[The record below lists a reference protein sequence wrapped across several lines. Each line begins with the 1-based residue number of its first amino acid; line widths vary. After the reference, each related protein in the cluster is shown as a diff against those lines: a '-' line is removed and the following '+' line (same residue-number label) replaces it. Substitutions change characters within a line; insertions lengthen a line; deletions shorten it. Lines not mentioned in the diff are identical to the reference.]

1 MAKLS
6 TAARNI
12 FDDLLTLEVNVVL
25 KPGMTARKLPEPVQA
40 LLDVMGDYDTWL
52 GVFAGRLNPAWA
64 RYQRAATRAGAGPPD
79 LPERTLKRVWDEGGL
94 KAALSYQ
101 PVCEGDATEVTIDAF
116 DELRERAKTAEVM
129 YRLLLNE
136 GRFPGGDD
144 GSGILLKRIYRNCDQ
159 IKGVLARQA
168 EGDGKPAAQDL
179 TRKTTSARV
188 LQLSADDVLIVRKVW
203 EVGTETIAMQT
214 VAQIDGDVVTRIQ
227 EARATLADRQ
237 VHELHREAVGNAM
250 KHWQFLVE
258 TLVTVTTKAAGF
270 LFR

>member
-1 MAKLS
+1 MATLS

-40 LLDVMGDYDTWL
+40 LLDVIGDYDNWL
-52 GVFAGRLNPAWA
+52 ATFSGRLNPAWTKYRADAGRA
-64 RYQRAATRAGAGPPD
+64 RRGPPE
-79 LPERTLKRVWDEGGL
+79 LPERTLQRVWGEGGL
-94 KAALSYQ
+94 IAALPYQ
-101 PVCEGDATEVTIDAF
+101 PVCEGDATEVTEEVFDA
-116 DELRERAKTAEVM
+116 LRERAKTAEVM
-129 YRLLLNE
+129 YRLLLHE
-136 GRFPGGDD
+136 GRFEGGDD

-159 IKGVLARQA
+159 IKGVLSREQA
-168 EGDGKPAAQDL
+168 ADGKPAARDL
-179 TRKTTSARV
+179 TRNATGARV

-203 EVGTETIAMQT
+203 EVGTESIAMQT

-237 VHELHREAVGNAM
+237 VHDLHREAVGNAM

>member
-1 MAKLS
+1 MANLT
-6 TAARNI
+6 TAAKNI

-40 LLDVMGDYDTWL
+40 LLDVLGDYDNWL
-52 GVFAGRLNPAWA
+52 SVFAARLNPAWTQ
-64 RYQRAATRAGAGPPD
+64 YRADASRTRPPE
-79 LPERTLKRVWDEGGL
+79 LPARTLSRVWGEGGL
-94 KAALSYQ
+94 IAAVPYS
-101 PVCEGDATEVTIDAF
+101 PVCEGDATEVTEEAF
-116 DELRERAKTAEVM
+116 DKLREQARTAELM
-129 YRLLLNE
+129 HRLLLNE

-144 GSGILLKRIYRNCDQ
+144 GSGIILKRIYRNCDQ
-159 IKGVLARQA
+159 IKGVLSRQA
-168 EGDGKPAAQDL
+168 SADAMPAAQDL
-179 TRKTTSARV
+179 TRNATGARV

-227 EARATLADRQ
+227 EARATLADRPI
-237 VHELHREAVGNAM
+237 HDLHREAVGNAM